1 MSFKD
6 KIVLIT
12 GGASGI
18 GKASVLE
25 FAKEGA
31 KIILADIQKEKALK
45 IQEDL
50 VKKNHH
56 VDFYHIDISDSKSVD
71 SLMSYIIDE
80 YGSLD
85 IAFNNAGVQG
95 QMIPT
100 IQTTIENWDKVFSV
114 NARGVFYCMKKEL
127 EIMYNQKRGVIL
139 NNASAAGLRGLP
151 NGVAYSASKHA
162 VVGMTKTAAMEY
174 AKYGIR
180 INALCPSFTETEMF
194 SPELFD
200 KISDGISEKLRK
212 KIPMKRFAKV
222 EEQVGAI
229 MWLCSEKASYVTGQ
243 AFAIDGGLTS

>member
-71 SLMSYIIDE
+71 SLMSYIIDK

-85 IAFNNAGVQG
+85 IAFNNA
-95 QMIPT
+95 
-100 IQTTIENWDKVFSV
+100 
-114 NARGVFYCMKKEL
+114 L
-127 EIMYNQKRGVIL
+127 
-139 NNASAAGLRGLP
+139 
-151 NGVAYSASKHA
+151 A
-162 VVGMTKTAAMEY
+162 VPSY
-174 AKYGIR
+174 LDDSIR
-180 INALCPSFTETEMF
+180 IECFFSNSYIFAL
-194 SPELFD
+194 
-200 KISDGISEKLRK
+200 
-212 KIPMKRFAKV
+212 
-222 EEQVGAI
+222 
-229 MWLCSEKASYVTGQ
+229 
-243 AFAIDGGLTS
+243 

>member
-71 SLMSYIIDE
+71 SLMSYIIDK
-80 YGSLD
+80 YLSL
-85 IAFNNAGVQG
+85 IH
-95 QMIPT
+95 I
-100 IQTTIENWDKVFSV
+100 
-114 NARGVFYCMKKEL
+114 
-127 EIMYNQKRGVIL
+127 
-139 NNASAAGLRGLP
+139 
-151 NGVAYSASKHA
+151 
-162 VVGMTKTAAMEY
+162 
-174 AKYGIR
+174 
-180 INALCPSFTETEMF
+180 
-194 SPELFD
+194 
-200 KISDGISEKLRK
+200 
-212 KIPMKRFAKV
+212 
-222 EEQVGAI
+222 
-229 MWLCSEKASYVTGQ
+229 
-243 AFAIDGGLTS
+243 

>member
-31 KIILADIQKEKALK
+31 KVVFADIEKEKALK

-50 VKKNHH
+50 VKRNYN
-56 VDFYHIDISDSKSVD
+56 VDFFHIDISETKSVD

-100 IQTTIENWDKVFSV
+100 IQTTIENWDKVLSV

-127 EIMYNQKRGVIL
+127 EVL
-139 NNASAAGLRGLP
+139 
-151 NGVAYSASKHA
+151 
-162 VVGMTKTAAMEY
+162 
-174 AKYGIR
+174 
-180 INALCPSFTETEMF
+180 
-194 SPELFD
+194 
-200 KISDGISEKLRK
+200 
-212 KIPMKRFAKV
+212 
-222 EEQVGAI
+222 
-229 MWLCSEKASYVTGQ
+229 
-243 AFAIDGGLTS
+243 